1 MIWPPHDDELHGTIV
16 SMRPLAEAD
25 REKLRFAGDDVAIWE
40 WIDRRIPSEPAAFD
54 EWFDARLSKRETG
67 LEWGLVTL
75 ATQTGEVIGSSS
87 FLNPRPE
94 HDGVEI
100 GNTWLKPSS
109 WRTGANV
116 EAKLLML
123 TYAFELLG
131 CMRVEFK
138 TDSRNTRSRGA
149 LEALPSTFEGIFRK
163 HMKMPITGVRDS
175 AYYSLTDEE
184 WHASKLQLEVRLEHF
199 TGVPMDTE
207 VERA

>member
-1 MIWPPHDDELHGTIV
+1 M
-16 SMRPLAEAD
+16 
-25 REKLRFAGDDVAIWE
+25 
-40 WIDRRIPSEPAAFD
+40 
-54 EWFDARLSKRETG
+54 
-67 LEWGLVTL
+67 
-75 ATQTGEVIGSSS
+75 IGSSS
-87 FLNPRPE
+87 FMHPRPE

-100 GNTWLKPSS
+100 GNTWLIPGV

-138 TDSRNTRSRGA
+138 TDSRNVRSRGA

-175 AYYSLTDEE
+175 AYYSVTDEE
-184 WHASKLQLEVRLEHF
+184 WHATKLQLEVRLQHY
-199 TGVPMDTE
+199 TGVAMGTE
-207 VERA
+207 VESA

>member
-1 MIWPPHDDELHGTIV
+1 MIWPPKDDELHGTIV

-25 REKLRFAGDDVAIWE
+25 RENLRTAGADASIWE
-40 WIDRRIPSEPAAFD
+40 WMDRRIPDDPKAFD
-54 EWFDARLSKRETG
+54 AWFDARLARREAG
-67 LEWGLVTL
+67 LEWGLLTV
-75 ATQTGEVIGSSS
+75 ATQTGEAVGSSS
-87 FLNPRPE
+87 FLHPRPE

-100 GNTWLKPSS
+100 GWTWLNPGV

-138 TDSRNTRSRGA
+138 TDSRNARSRGA
-149 LEALPSTFEGIFRK
+149 LEALPATFEGIFRK
-163 HMKMPITGVRDS
+163 HMQMPVTGVRDS
-175 AYYSLTDEE
+175 AYYSITDEE
-184 WHASKLQLEVRLEHF
+184 WHATKLQLEVRLQHF